1 MRRCRSSLWHN
12 NTNEAASQQRTAGL
26 HRGRPVP
33 ATQIRTLQTNSSS
46 PTKLKACPPE
56 QQSTFTD
63 QPPACTHSSICFCPE
78 VFGCATE
85 VQNCRQNLILQ
96 PYNTPSCTAVRL
108 LCSHSLYR
116 WAVITQ
122 LTSRWGCVITHTH
135 TYIHTLSDSH
145 SSTQRSH
152 CCQINI
158 NGLNVLFY
166 VWSTLSAPAERT
178 EPSWIQISWHRDSA
192 QLHTVGPCRRVS
204 SQREKRLIQWKQ
216 VNVFECS
223 WNYECL
229 VSTRSDT
236 CGWFTETPEGH
247 IQVFYP
253 QKTGEVMKCNNK
265 LKSRSRQQNEAALLS
280 PLWVSCSEFSC
291 RFITLTCSIMLI
303 GLIMCCYT

>member
-1 MRRCRSSLWHN
+1 MNINFHWIFRKHVRRCWSCLWWN

-26 HRGRPVP
+26 HRGRPAP
-33 ATQIRTLQTNSSS
+33 AKQTRTLPTNSSS
-46 PTKLKACPPE
+46 PTKLKARPPE
-56 QQSTFTD
+56 Q
-63 QPPACTHSSICFCPE
+63 PAACTHSSP
-78 VFGCATE
+78 
-85 VQNCRQNLILQ
+85 L
-96 PYNTPSCTAVRL
+96 TPSVSVLKGLNVELRSRTAVRTWFSNHTAHMHTAVRL

-135 TYIHTLSDSH
+135 THIHTLSDSH
-145 SSTQRSH
+145 SSTQRSD

-166 VWSTLSAPAERT
+166 VWSTPSAPAERT

-192 QLHTVGPCRRVS
+192 QLHTVGPSRRVS
-204 SQREKRLIQWKQ
+204 SEREKRLIQWKQ
-216 VNVFECS
+216 VNAFECS
-223 WNYECL
+223 WNCECL

-253 QKTGEVMKCNNK
+253 PKHR
-265 LKSRSRQQNEAALLS
+265 RSDEMQLQTEIK
-280 PLWVSCSEFSC
+280 VTTTE
-291 RFITLTCSIMLI
+291 
-303 GLIMCCYT
+303 

>member
-1 MRRCRSSLWHN
+1 M
-12 NTNEAASQQRTAGL
+12 
-26 HRGRPVP
+26 
-33 ATQIRTLQTNSSS
+33 
-46 PTKLKACPPE
+46 
-56 QQSTFTD
+56 
-63 QPPACTHSSICFCPE
+63 
-78 VFGCATE
+78 
-85 VQNCRQNLILQ
+85 
-96 PYNTPSCTAVRL
+96 
-108 LCSHSLYR
+108 
-116 WAVITQ
+116 
-122 LTSRWGCVITHTH
+122 
-135 TYIHTLSDSH
+135 
-145 SSTQRSH
+145 
-152 CCQINI
+152 
-158 NGLNVLFY
+158 
-166 VWSTLSAPAERT
+166 WSTLSAPAERT

-253 QKTGEVMKCNNK
+253 QKTGEVMKCSNK

-291 RFITLTCSIMLI
+291 RFITLTCCIMLI
-303 GLIMCCYT
+303 GLIMCCYTKSNPNVVSLLLWDDCFYPITPSILSLSQDICAEQTGW